1 MTGRRVKF
9 LSILVICLL
18 AALPVMAD
26 SLNDMNEGSLAL
38 RRGNFTA
45 AVVHLTAAIDAGDLA
60 RETNAAMLISR
71 AQALYHLD
79 QFQPA
84 ADDLTAAIDSGAIND
99 TLVGIALATRAST
112 FRKMA
117 DWARALADFD
127 AAIALGT
134 VNEKMLFHR
143 GLTLE
148 ADGQHVRAL
157 KDFHRAH
164 DMAPDNEAIREKLL
178 ELGGAVD

>member
-1 MTGRRVKF
+1 MKF
-9 LSILVICLL
+9 LTVFVVFVL

-26 SLNDMNEGSLAL
+26 SLHDMNEGSLSL

-45 AVVHLTAAIDAGDLA
+45 AVVHLSAAIDAGDLA
-60 RETNAAMLISR
+60 AETNAAMLISR
-71 AQALYHLD
+71 AQALYHLE
-79 QFQPA
+79 QYLPA
-84 ADDLTAAIDSGAIND
+84 ADDLTAAIDSAAIND
-99 TLVGIALATRAST
+99 TLVGIALATRASA
-112 FRKMA
+112 FRKID

-134 VNEKMLFHR
+134 VNEKMFFHR

-148 ADGQHVRAL
+148 ADGQHARAL
-157 KDFHRAH
+157 EDFHRAY

-178 ELGGAVD
+178 ALGETVD

>member
-1 MTGRRVKF
+1 VKF
-9 LSILVICLL
+9 LTVFVVCVLT
-18 AALPVMAD
+18 ALPVMAD

-45 AVVHLTAAIDAGDLA
+45 AVVHLSAAIDAGDLA
-60 RETNAAMLISR
+60 AETNAAMLISR
-71 AQALYHLD
+71 AQALYHLE
-79 QFQPA
+79 QYLPA

-99 TLVGIALATRAST
+99 TLVGIALATRASA
-112 FRKMA
+112 FRKIA

-134 VNEKMLFHR
+134 VNEKMFFHR

-148 ADGQHVRAL
+148 ADGQHARAL
-157 KDFHRAH
+157 ENFHRAH

-178 ELGGAVD
+178 ELGETVD

>member
-1 MTGRRVKF
+1 MKF
-9 LSILVICLL
+9 LTVLVFCVL

-60 RETNAAMLISR
+60 GETNAAMLISR
-71 AQALYHLD
+71 AQALYHLE
-79 QFQPA
+79 QYQPT

-99 TLVGIALATRAST
+99 TLVGIALATRASA

-134 VNEKMLFHR
+134 ENEKMFFHR

-148 ADGQHVRAL
+148 ADGQHARAL
-157 KDFHRAH
+157 EDFHRAH

-178 ELGGAVD
+178 GLGEAVD